1 MSIFGDNSRVVDNP
15 NSARVAELDRDGID
29 DDESYRPLVEGMLQ
43 RKVYEIGNWLRG
55 TMSVGQ
61 ACSFTNSIEP
71 IEAIVD
77 RIISDAVRA
86 RDWITG
92 LGVAGPTDP

>member
-1 MSIFGDNSRVVDNP
+1 MALMTTSHTDRWSRVCF
-15 NSARVAELDRDGID
+15 
-29 DDESYRPLVEGMLQ
+29 VEGMLQ

-55 TMSVGQ
+55 KMSVGQ